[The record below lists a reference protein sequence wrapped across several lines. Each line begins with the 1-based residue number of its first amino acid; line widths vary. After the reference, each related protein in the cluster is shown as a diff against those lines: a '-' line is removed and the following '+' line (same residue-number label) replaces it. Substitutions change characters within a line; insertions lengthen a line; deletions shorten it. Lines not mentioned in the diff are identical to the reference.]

1 MNFPDFPFAPSLFE
15 RYIVGSAAPF
25 IATAISFL
33 PELEAW
39 LRITALIVGIL
50 VSGLSFA
57 SAEAE
62 KRRNRKTKNKEDK
75 E

>member
-1 MNFPDFPFAPSLFE
+1 MNFPDLPLAPSLFE
-15 RYIVGSAAPF
+15 RYIVGSTAPF

-33 PELEAW
+33 PDLEAW

-50 VSGLSFA
+50 VSVLSFA

-62 KRRNRKTKNKEDK
+62 KRRRRKNTEKEK